1 MARTALTDLLASGL
15 PEPAAR
21 QLVASDHYRDAS
33 PNEIQQTLGVARPG
47 WLVRFPTLDGDGLLL
62 VDGPGSAPFVRG
74 RLTDGKYPKY
84 LTAPDAGCRPYFSPL
99 LSPKARKPEGRGD
112 KDFTEGERKADA
124 ACSHGFDTIGLSGVD
139 CFRDR
144 RCSTD
149 AILPELE
156 AINWADR
163 TVRLVFDS
171 DVAIKAGVQSA
182 LRRLAFA
189 LTHRGAK
196 VLVATIPCEIPSGPG
211 NPTPE
216 LWKNGL
222 DDFIARHGADA
233 YRIIR
238 SRARECVKK
247 SRDEEGKL
255 KLEWIWEP
263 EPAGRGST
271 REKALLA
278 RCVFKEAFTVDPN
291 LGALHWCSTHWQI
304 LDGKPEQRLAR
315 PFLHWCDAMGW
326 QDTCLG
332 AVPSQLI
339 EELREERHWNPPGR
353 LGFING
359 TLDTGTGQFHPGH
372 QREDN
377 ITILHPYRYDPTAQ
391 CPRWM
396 HFLPQ
401 ALGNSEAAVKVLRAA
416 IRWTIEPKDRTRPF
430 PVEYCFDVGGHKGSG
445 KGTASE
451 VVGALVGGTEGGAAR
466 LDMASLDNPAAL
478 FQLVGKRMAFD
489 PDASGHMANAGIFNA
504 IVSNEPINVKKLYV
518 NEHSTRLGVVVWR
531 FFNDQITVSGGSE
544 EGIGRRSIPLTF
556 SNPTGARDRTLKAAL
571 LAELPGIFAWAWSM
585 PLEEAL
591 QALATA
597 GQDEGI
603 REAAIEAAWARNPK
617 LRFLAEMF
625 PDGRSEIEAGK
636 LFKEWK
642 QWCEEQGHHHGNQA
656 RFSADIQKVTG
667 RPKRVGQA
675 KQTVY
680 DIPAMDGFDYAAHL
694 GLVPAEAVDADS
706 PQVDV
711 DSEMGGR
718 RPPEPASTQRP
729 ENVQGNVH
737 QTPAPNR
744 IPPQMDTDLSGKKEG
759 QAREGFQE
767 AAGGKPGDLRGKG
780 LGCANS
786 ASSTSTPSPGKPITV
801 DGEPGWSLPGAMP
814 SGSGPTVKV
823 LCVSPDRQSRS
834 IERRRIAMCKA

>member
-1 MARTALTDLLASGL
+1 MARSALADLLASGI

-21 QLVASDHYRDAS
+21 QLVTSGHYRDAS
-33 PNEIQQTLGVARPG
+33 PQEVQQALGVARPG
-47 WLVRFPTLDGDGLLL
+47 WLVRFPTLSGDGLLL
-62 VDGPGSAPFVRG
+62 VDGPGSAPFVRA
-74 RLTDGKYPKY
+74 RLTDGKEPKY
-84 LTAPDAGCRPYFSPL
+84 LTASGAGCRPYFSPL
-99 LSPKARKPEGRGD
+99 LSHKARNPKAKAD
-112 KDFTEGERKADA
+112 IDITEGEKKTDA
-124 ACSHGFDTIGLSGVD
+124 ACSHGYDTIGLSGVD
-139 CFRDR
+139 CFRDK
-144 RCSTD
+144 RCERGD
-149 AILPELE
+149 MLPELE
-156 AINWADR
+156 AIEWKGR

-171 DVAIKAGVQSA
+171 DVAINAGVQSA
-182 LRRLAFA
+182 LRRLAFT
-189 LTHRGAK
+189 LTHDWAK
-196 VLVATIPCEIPSGPG
+196 VLVTTIPCEIPSGPG

-216 LWKNGL
+216 KWKNGL

-233 YRIIR
+233 YRIVR
-238 SRARECVKK
+238 SRARECVVRTK
-247 SRDEEGKL
+247 DEEGNT

-263 EPAGRGST
+263 EPSGRGST

-291 LGALHWCSTHWQI
+291 LGALHWCGTHWQI

-326 QDTCLG
+326 QDTTLG

-353 LGFING
+353 LAFVNG
-359 TLDTGTGQFHPGH
+359 TLDTATGKFFQGH
-372 QREDN
+372 RREDN

-401 ALGNSEAAVKVLRAA
+401 ALGDSEAAVKVLRAA

-430 PVEYCFDVGGHKGSG
+430 PVEYCFDVGGHRGSG

-571 LAELPGIFAWAWSM
+571 LAELPGIFTWAWSM

-597 GQDEGI
+597 GHVEGI
-603 REAAIEAAWARNPK
+603 REAAIEAAKSRNPK
-617 LRFLAEMF
+617 LRFLAEEF
-625 PDGRSEIEAGK
+625 PAGRKGITAEE
-636 LFKEWK
+636 LFRTWK
-642 QWCEEQGHHHGNQA
+642 WWCVEEGHHHGNKS
-656 RFSADIQKVTG
+656 RFSADIQKVAG
-667 RPKRVGQA
+667 KPKRVGQE
-675 KQTVY
+675 KQTTY
-680 DIPAMDGFDYAAHL
+680 EIPAMDGFDYAAHL
-694 GLVPAEAVDADS
+694 GLAPTAGVDVDS
-706 PQVDV
+706 TQVDV
-711 DSEMGGR
+711 DSEMPGR
-718 RPPEPASTQRP
+718 RPPESASTQRP
-729 ENVQGNVH
+729 LNVQGNV
-737 QTPAPNR
+737 QQNPVPYSFSL
-744 IPPQMDTDLSGKKEG
+744 QVDVDLEEKKEG
-759 QAREGFQE
+759 QAREEIQE
-767 AAGGKPGDLRGKG
+767 AERGQAGDLRGKG
-780 LGCANS
+780 LEGANS
-786 ASSTSTPSPGKPITV
+786 ASSASTPSAAKPITV
-801 DGEPGWSLPGAMP
+801 DGKPGWSLPGAMP
-814 SGSGPTVKV
+814 AGNGPTVKV
-823 LCVSPDRQSRS
+823 LCTDPKEQSQL
-834 IERRRIAMCKA
+834 IERRRIALAP